1 MNLIKGV
8 YFMENIITKRII
20 GQIASDQKQVIKE
33 ELIKNKELSENE
45 KSKLLFKLI
54 SSTEIVTLCNPH
66 VKSDADINDMISSVG
81 ISNVCRFFEL
91 FCSLYH
97 MSQPEN
103 LSLGTPINVYKL
115 QTFGKQVERPIFTKA
130 GDFADDVNSN
140 LGIYKST
147 TDLTDEDYKRIGNEF
162 GEASKILSEYIDLCQ
177 DEELP
182 NYDNMTPEQI
192 KNSLHYLVE
201 TGSSLI
207 KSVTDKNDLYN
218 NSSKLR

>member
-54 SSTEIVTLCNPH
+54 SSTEIVTLCNSH
-66 VKSDADINDMISSVG
+66 VKSDVDINYMISSVG

-103 LSLGTPINVYKL
+103 LSLGTPINVYEL
-115 QTFGKQVERPIFTKA
+115 QTFGKQVEMPIFTKA
-130 GDFADDVNSN
+130 GDFAYDVNSD

-182 NYDNMTPEQI
+182 YYDNMTPEQI

-201 TGSSLI
+201 NGSSLI
-207 KSVTDKNDLYN
+207 KSVTDKNNLY